1 MIRPPGWLDGLRG
14 RIAAALL
21 AALLIQF
28 VGGEIIFKIVDT
40 DRMQRGRTLRLTER
54 LEIAEELLETQ
65 PHVEPLR
72 LMNRLSHPDLSLSIA
87 SRLPPRLA
95 GADTEKLAVLRDR
108 IVAACPEIDAR
119 TLRLLRTGEA
129 LEGGFPRADGTWLL
143 FRADHHFR
151 GQRLLFHYTASL
163 LLLMACVAFV
173 ALLFGRM
180 IGRPLRQIAEAAD
193 RAGRDEPVTVAV
205 DGPREV
211 RQVASAF
218 EAMQMRLLTH
228 VRERVQSLAAM
239 SHDLRT
245 PLARLRLN
253 ASTVTDPETRHAI
266 EEDVAEM
273 EGFVASVL
281 DYLKGDDAEQEQRAD
296 IASIVMTVV
305 DEARDSGIEADY
317 CGPARLEAITR
328 PMKMKRIVRN
338 LVQNAGR
345 HAGNARVELEIR
357 ADTIIITVDD
367 DGPGI
372 AEGDLETVFEPF
384 TRIEGSRNRQSGGAG
399 LGLAI
404 VKRLVARL
412 GGSVALSNR
421 REGGLRATVHLPHLG
436 SLGEVQHSAL
446 R

>member
-1 MIRPPGWLDGLRG
+1 MIRRLGWLDGLRG
-14 RIAAALL
+14 RIAAVLL

-28 VGGEIIFKIVDT
+28 VGGEIIFKVVDN

-54 LEIAEELLETQ
+54 LEIAEDLLETQ
-65 PHVEPLR
+65 PHLEPLR

-87 SRLPPRLA
+87 RTLPPHLA
-95 GADTEKLAVLRDR
+95 SADAGKLSVLRDR
-108 IVAACPEIDAR
+108 IVAACPEIDPD
-119 TLRLLRTGEA
+119 TLHLVRAGEA

-143 FRADHHFR
+143 FRADNHFR
-151 GQRLLFHYTASL
+151 GQRMLFHYTASL
-163 LLLMACVAFV
+163 LLLFACVVIV

-193 RAGRDEPVTVAV
+193 RAGRDEPVTVTV

-218 EAMQMRLLTH
+218 EAMQTRLLGH
-228 VRERVQSLAAM
+228 IRERVQSLAAM

-273 EGFVASVL
+273 EGFVGSVL
-281 DYLKGDDAEQEQRAD
+281 DYLKGDDAEPEQRAD

-305 DEARDSGIEADY
+305 DEARDSGIEAEY
-317 CGPARLEAITR
+317 SGPERLETVTR
-328 PMKMKRIVRN
+328 PMKLKRIVRN

-345 HAGNARVELEIR
+345 HAGNARVDLDAGTE
-357 ADTIIITVDD
+357 TIVITVED

-384 TRIEGSRNRQSGGAG
+384 TRLEVSRNRKSGGAG

-404 VKRLVARL
+404 VRRLVTRL
-412 GGSVALSNR
+412 GGSVALANR
-421 REGGLRATVHLPHLG
+421 REGGLRATVRLPPGHW
-436 SLGEVQHSAL
+436 